1 MKAWRE
7 RPFLT
12 GGLLIGGLVVAFF
25 LVVALATRGGGGG
38 GSRWSGG
45 KVAVVELS
53 GVILDSAKTIE
64 ALRKH
69 GENPAVKAI
78 VLRINSPGGGVGPSQ
93 EIYEEVKRIRARE
106 GKKVVASMGA
116 VAASGGLYIACA
128 ADRVVAN
135 PGTITGSIGVIF
147 QFLNLEGLGEKV
159 GVKATVVKSGPFKD
173 IGSPARSLTEDDR
186 RIVQGVIDD
195 VYEQFVAAIVEGR
208 GLSEANVRKVADG
221 RILTGQQA
229 KAAGLVDSLGNLWTA
244 IHEAAVLAGI
254 PGEPSVIFPEKPG
267 FSIFDLLRGQTF
279 ADLEARLAGSF
290 VPEGLLGQ
298 SMRLQYL
305 LTVP

>member
-1 MKAWRE
+1 MNMSGSQQQ
-7 RPFLT
+7 
-12 GGLLIGGLVVAFF
+12 GGESRGA
-25 LVVALATRGGGGG
+25 AT
-38 GSRWSGG
+38 
-45 KVAVVELS
+45 
-53 GVILDSAKTIE
+53 
-64 ALRKH
+64 
-69 GENPAVKAI
+69 
-78 VLRINSPGGGVGPSQ
+78 
-93 EIYEEVKRIRARE
+93 
-106 GKKVVASMGA
+106 
-116 VAASGGLYIACA
+116 
-128 ADRVVAN
+128 DRVVAN

-147 QFLNLEGLGEKV
+147 QFLNLQGLGEKV

-186 RIVQGVIDD
+186 RIVQEVIDD
-195 VYEQFVAAIVEGR
+195 VYEQFVQAIVEGR
-208 GLSEANVRKVADG
+208 GLNEADVRKVADG

-229 KAAGLVDSLGNLWTA
+229 KAAGLVDSFGNLWTA

-267 FSIFDLLRGQTF
+267 LSIFDLLRGQTL

-298 SMRLQYL
+298 SLQLQYL

>member
-7 RPFLT
+7 RPFLI
-12 GGLLIGGLVVAFF
+12 GGLLIAGLVVAF
-25 LVVALATRGGGGG
+25 LVVVALVAGGVAGGP
-38 GSRWSGG
+38 RWSAG
-45 KVAVVELS
+45 KVAVVDVD
-53 GVILDSAKTIE
+53 GVILDSSRTIE
-64 ALRKH
+64 ALRRH
-69 GENPAVKAI
+69 GANPAVRAI

-93 EIYEEVKRIRARE
+93 EIYEEVRRVRVKD

-208 GLSEANVRKVADG
+208 GLSEAEVRKVADG
-221 RILTGQQA
+221 RILSGQQA

-267 FSIFDLLRGQTF
+267 LSLLDLLRGRAVAQI
-279 ADLEARLAGSF
+279 EEGLAGSF
-290 VPEGLLGQ
+290 LPERLFGRTLQ
-298 SMRLQYL
+298 LQYL